1 MAKLPSGQYKW
12 QLSSR
17 DLSTFT
23 PYSEAVEMTLL
34 GADGARE
41 SNRNVGLFFFT
52 QYLKIT
58 IIMIMICYDNGKFD
72 NANKHSAVAYITAID
87 CVTAHFKAA

>member
-1 MAKLPSGQYKW
+1 MSGC
-12 QLSSR
+12 
-17 DLSTFT
+17 F
-23 PYSEAVEMTLL
+23 
-34 GADGARE
+34 
-41 SNRNVGLFFFT
+41 FFFT

-87 CVTAHFKAA
+87 CVTAHFKAP